1 MPRQSH
7 ETNLL
12 EGDRLRPARIAS
24 ILFLFLPVLMA
35 AQNQVAVDPSLPP
48 PPHEKQVR
56 LKHVLVIGQ
65 TRGFEHDSVSS
76 GMVAIY
82 NMGRESGLW
91 DATLRTDVEL
101 ITKKDLEETRRLS
114 TTSMPWFL

>member
-1 MPRQSH
+1 MR
-7 ETNLL
+7 
-12 EGDRLRPARIAS
+12 RIRIALFIS
-24 ILFLFLPVLMA
+24 LLMPILATLMA
-35 AQNQVAVDPSLPP
+35 AQDHPAVDPSVPP

-65 TRGFEHDSVSS
+65 TKGFEHDSVSD

-91 DATLRTDVEL
+91 EATLRTDVEL
-101 ITKKDLEETRRLS
+101 ITKKDLEETQRRS
-114 TTSMPWFL
+114 TTSTLSFL